1 MAHME
6 ESVYLSV
13 LSGYKYALTIVVLF
27 PCFFSIP
34 SWEGEVVAQEVGKLP
49 RWLSR

>member
-13 LSGYKYALTIVVLF
+13 LSGYKYALTIMVIS

-34 SWEGEVVAQEVGKLP
+34 SWEEVEAQEVGKLP
-49 RWLSR
+49 RWLSQ

>member
-13 LSGYKYALTIVVLF
+13 LSGYKYALTIVS
-27 PCFFSIP
+27 FSLVSLVYHP
-34 SWEGEVVAQEVGKLP
+34 EKEK
-49 RWLSR
+49 